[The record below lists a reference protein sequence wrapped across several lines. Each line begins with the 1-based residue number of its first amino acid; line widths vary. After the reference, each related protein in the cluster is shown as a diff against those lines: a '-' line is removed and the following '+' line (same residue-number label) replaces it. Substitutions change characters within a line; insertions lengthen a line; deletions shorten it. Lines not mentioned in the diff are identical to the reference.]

1 MTSDLT
7 RDEVVGGTAGTPKAE
22 ARIVEADAAR
32 TALDQADAVELF
44 ELYKTAVRDRATMEK
59 ALHDIVKHYVGE
71 QKMPR
76 FEPNENAI
84 EAMERVALAAIGL
97 AEKVATG
104 AAHHPV

>member
-1 MTSDLT
+1 MATPDLT
-7 RDEVVGGTAGTPKAE
+7 RDEVVGGTAGTPKGQ
-22 ARIVEADAAR
+22 ARIQEVEAAKDALDAADS
-32 TALDQADAVELF
+32 AELF
-44 ELYKTAVRDRATMEK
+44 ELYKTAIRDRATMEK

-71 QKMPR
+71 QKTPR

-104 AAHHPV
+104 GIRG